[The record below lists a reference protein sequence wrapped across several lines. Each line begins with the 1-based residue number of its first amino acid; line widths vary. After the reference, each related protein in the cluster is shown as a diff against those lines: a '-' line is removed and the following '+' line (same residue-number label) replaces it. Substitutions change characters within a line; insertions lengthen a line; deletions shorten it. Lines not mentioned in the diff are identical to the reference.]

1 MGVRARLARGWSWE
15 RWRRMQGGYT
25 GSVRGGWAHWD
36 LLVASILVL
45 AMSVWLMVWPG
56 AQNPLRVLLGFLVAL
71 AVPGYTLM
79 VALFPKRSDLDTAER
94 IVMSLGLAVI
104 PVSFLGVIL
113 SSTWGI
119 RPVPLAL
126 GLSVFT
132 LLVGGIAVYRR
143 RRLRREDW
151 FYPALSWS
159 PRWLGWG
166 MAAAALVFSLSLFVR
181 PNVPL
186 TEFYLLGPG
195 GHFENYPVRVTP
207 GVPLAVKVGVRNLE
221 GRPMSYVLQAPG
233 MAPLELP
240 LLASGQTWEQTLQ
253 LTPPADGE
261 GRLRLELYRKG
272 QTQPYREVHLVLQPG
287 GAP

>member
-1 MGVRARLARGWSWE
+1 
-15 RWRRMQGGYT
+15 MQGGYT
-25 GSVRGGWAHWD
+25 KHMRGGWAHWD
-36 LLVASILVL
+36 LLMALALAL
-45 AMSVWLMVWPG
+45 AMSLWLVLWPG
-56 AQNPLRVLLGFLVAL
+56 AQNPLRILLGFLVAL

-79 VALFPKRSDLDTAER
+79 VALFPKRSDLDPVER
-94 IVMSLGLAVI
+94 LVMSLGLAVI

-113 SSTWGI
+113 SATWGI

-126 GLSVFT
+126 GLSGFT
-132 LLVGGIAVYRR
+132 LLIGGVAVYRR

-151 FYPALSWS
+151 FYPDLSWS

-166 MAAAALVFSLSLFVR
+166 ATAAALVFVLSFFVR

-186 TEFYLLGPG
+186 TEFYLLGPT
-195 GHFENYPVRVTP
+195 GHFEDYPVRVTP
-207 GVPLAVKVGVRNLE
+207 GAAMVVEVGVRNLE
-221 GRPMSYVLQAPG
+221 GRPMAYVLQAPG

-253 LTPPADGE
+253 LTAPAGGE

-272 QTQPYREVHLVLQPG
+272 EATPYREVYLMLQPG
-287 GAP
+287 GEGTP